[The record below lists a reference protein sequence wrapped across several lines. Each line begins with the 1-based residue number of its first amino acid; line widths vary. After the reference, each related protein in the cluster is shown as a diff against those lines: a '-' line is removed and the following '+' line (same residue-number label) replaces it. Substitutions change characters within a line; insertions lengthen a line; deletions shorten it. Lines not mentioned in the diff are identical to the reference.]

1 MLSPLGK
8 QKQWE
13 DDIASFEA
21 IRKIGR
27 IKVYSPGCCGISL
40 FASTTASIMGTFV
53 KDRQL
58 LQ

>member
-21 IRKIGR
+21 IRKIER

-40 FASTTASIMGTFV
+40 FASTTPSIMGTFI
-53 KDRQL
+53 KDR
-58 LQ
+58 